1 MSKLLTLSI
10 GSFVLSSENF
20 GTMRDTL
27 IIKEPQKHWMS
38 ARHELEIQTKRE
50 LLSRSTV

>member
-1 MSKLLTLSI
+1 MYNVKTSYPKYI

-27 IIKEPQKHWMS
+27 IIKEP
-38 ARHELEIQTKRE
+38 
-50 LLSRSTV
+50 